1 MNKYFAAGALALGIL
16 SANSAFAQSTASA
29 SAAGSTT
36 IIQPVT
42 VSKTADLIFG
52 RVVRPGTGSDT
63 ISITNL
69 SDAVT
74 ATGGTAFPIA
84 TSGVTTS
91 RAKFTVAGEGGQT
104 VSLTVPTSFSMTGT
118 GTAIVVTL
126 SSDKTGSQALGGT
139 LGTSSSI
146 VVNVG
151 GSFALASTQA
161 TGAYSGSFTVSAA
174 YN

>member
-1 MNKYFAAGALALGIL
+1 MKKYVALSVLTLGVF
-16 SANSAFAQSTASA
+16 SANPAFAQSSA
-29 SAAGSTT
+29 SANATGSTT

-42 VSKTADLIFG
+42 VTKTSDLIFG
-52 RVVRPGTGSDT
+52 RVVRPATGSDT
-63 ISITNL
+63 ISITNA
-69 SDAVT
+69 SDVVT

-84 TSGVTTS
+84 TTGVTTS

-104 VSLTVPTSFSMTGT
+104 VSITVPATFSMSGP
-118 GTAIVVTL
+118 GTALVVTL
-126 SSDKTGSQALGGT
+126 SGDKTASQSLGGT

-151 GSFALASTQA
+151 GSFALASTEA

>member
-1 MNKYFAAGALALGIL
+1 MKKYIAASALALGVL
-16 SANSAFAQSTASA
+16 SANPALAQSSANATAP
-29 SAAGSTT
+29 GSTT
-36 IIQPVT
+36 IVQPVT
-42 VSKTADLIFG
+42 VTQTADLVFG
-52 RVVRPGTGSDT
+52 RVVRPSSGSDT
-63 ISITNL
+63 ISITNA

-84 TSGVTTS
+84 TTGVTTS
-91 RAKFTVAGEGGQT
+91 RAKFTVAGEGAQT
-104 VSLTVPTSFSMTGT
+104 VSVTVPSTFSMTGT

-126 SSDKTGSQALGGT
+126 SGDKTGSQALGGT
-139 LGTSSSI
+139 LGTASSI

>member
-1 MNKYFAAGALALGIL
+1 MKIFASACVLALGAI
-16 SANSAFAQSTASA
+16 SANPAFAQSSA
-29 SAAGSTT
+29 SATATGSTT

-42 VSKTADLIFG
+42 VTKTADLIFG
-52 RVVRPGTGSDT
+52 RVVRPSSGSDT
-63 ISITNL
+63 ISITNA
-69 SDAVT
+69 SDSVT

-84 TSGVTTS
+84 TTGVTTS
-91 RAKFTVAGEGGQT
+91 RAKFTVAGEGAQT
-104 VSLTVPTSFSMTGT
+104 VSVTVPATFSMTGT
-118 GTAIVVTL
+118 GTAIDVTL
-126 SSDKTGSQALGGT
+126 SGDKTGSQALGGT

>member
-1 MNKYFAAGALALGIL
+1 MKKYLVATALGLGLLSVTPALA
-16 SANSAFAQSTASA
+16 QSSASA
-29 SAAGSTT
+29 SATGSTT

-42 VSKTADLIFG
+42 VTKTSDLIFG
-52 RVVRPGTGSDT
+52 RVVRPASGSDT
-63 ISITNL
+63 ISITNA

-84 TSGVTTS
+84 TTGVTTS
-91 RAKFTVAGEGGQT
+91 RAKFTVAGEGAQT
-104 VSLTVPTSFSMTGT
+104 VSVTVPATFSMTGT

-126 SSDKTGSQALGGT
+126 SGDKTGSQALGGT

>member
-1 MNKYFAAGALALGIL
+1 MNKYFAAGVVALGIA
-16 SANSAFAQSTASA
+16 SANPAFAQATASA
-29 SAAGSTT
+29 NATGSTT

-42 VSKTADLIFG
+42 VAKTSDLVFG
-52 RVVRPGTGSDT
+52 RVVRPTTGSDT
-63 ISITNL
+63 ISITNA
-69 SDAVT
+69 SDTVT
-74 ATGGTAFPIA
+74 AAGGTAVPIA

-104 VSLTVPTSFSMTGT
+104 VSVTVPATFSMTGS
-118 GTAIVVTL
+118 GNAIVVTL
-126 SSDKTGSQALGGT
+126 SGDKTGSQALGGT

-151 GSFALASTQA
+151 GSFPLASTQA

>member
-1 MNKYFAAGALALGIL
+1 MKKYLVASVLSMGIL
-16 SANSAFAQSTASA
+16 WANPAFAQSTASA
-29 SAAGSTT
+29 TATGSTT

-42 VSKTADLIFG
+42 ITKTSDLIFG
-52 RVVRPGTGSDT
+52 RVVRPATVSDT
-63 ISITNL
+63 ISMTNA

-84 TSGVTTS
+84 TTGVTTS
-91 RAKFTVAGEGGQT
+91 RAKFTVAGEGAQT
-104 VSLTVPTSFSMTGT
+104 VSITVPANFSMTGT

-151 GSFALASTQA
+151 GSFPLAATQA
-161 TGAYSGSFTVSAA
+161 TGAYSGSFVVSAA

>member
-1 MNKYFAAGALALGIL
+1 MSKYLAAGALATGLL
-16 SANSAFAQSTASA
+16 FVSPASAQSSA
-29 SAAGSTT
+29 QANVSGSTT

-42 VSKTADLIFG
+42 VTKTNDLVFG

-63 ISITNL
+63 VTIGNT
-69 SDAVT
+69 SDGVT
-74 ATGGTAFPIA
+74 TGGSAVAIA

-104 VSLTVPTSFSMTGT
+104 VSVTVPANFSMTGS

-126 SSDKTGSQALGGT
+126 SGDKTGSQALGGT

-146 VVNVG
+146 DVNVG
-151 GSFALASTQA
+151 GSFTLASTQA
-161 TGAYSGSFTVSAA
+161 TGAYSGSFVVSAA